1 MRKKGM
7 EVSAKLKNIVIL
19 DCNKEAFYK
28 KVPTASAYE
37 CLPLY
42 LKKKNTKEMVIV
54 SRIDVSGL
62 HLLCFCFVSLADHVA
77 QANLNN
83 NFFCA
88 TLFFLGCV
96 HSR

>member
-42 LKKKNTKEMVIV
+42 LKKHTQKKWSLFPALMFLVFICYV
-54 SRIDVSGL
+54 FV
-62 HLLCFCFVSLADHVA
+62 LCH
-77 QANLNN
+77 
-83 NFFCA
+83 
-88 TLFFLGCV
+88 FLIMW
-96 HSR
+96 HRQI